1 MPCNRRMDSL
11 ILLRMKTPADD
22 TPEENL
28 PEIPELDEPS
38 DELEMSLSDLGR
50 AYARAIGFVDD
61 EPAVIED
68 PDSGADEANDLQ
80 VCPVSPR
87 SILEAILFVGVPDSE
102 KPLSVRQVASLMR
115 DVSPSEVTQLVR
127 ELNAQY
133 EEEDAAYR
141 IIQDKNSLRME
152 LVADCQP
159 VCEGFYGEIRKVR
172 LSQQAIDVLA
182 IVAYHQPTT
191 REHVSGLR
199 GRDCGG
205 ILSQLVRRELL
216 SVDPDP
222 ENSRVRLYRT
232 TDRFLKLFGLESLED
247 LPQSVES
254 MLPDADL

>member
-1 MPCNRRMDSL
+1 
-11 ILLRMKTPADD
+11 MKIPDD
-22 TPEENL
+22 IPESGA
-28 PEIPELDEPS
+28 EIPDLEESS

-50 AYARAIGFVDD
+50 AYARAIGLVDD
-61 EPAVIED
+61 DPPVGEENAE
-68 PDSGADEANDLQ
+68 PDSAASNDLH

-87 SILEAILFVGVPDSE
+87 TILEALLFVGVPESA
-102 KPLSVRQVASLMR
+102 KPLTVRQVASLMR

-133 EEEDAAYR
+133 EQEDAAFR
-141 IIQDKNSLRME
+141 IIQDKNTLRME
-152 LVADCQP
+152 LVEACQP

-191 REHVSGLR
+191 REHVSELR

-222 ENSRVRLYRT
+222 ENSRIRLYRT
-232 TDRFLKLFGLESLED
+232 TDRFLRLFGLESLED
-247 LPQSVES
+247 LPQSAES